1 MKISY
6 RQISILAF
14 FLLIA
19 FKVLSLPCLLYLDCK
34 QNGYIVMLVVMLI
47 DMALLFASLKVLE
60 QSGSKN
66 IYEFLKDYIGVFW
79 AKILVIGLTVL
90 PFVRIVVK
98 SKGLEWFLGENLY
111 TQFEWFQYA
120 IPMGIVMIYM
130 IYKGIRNIA
139 RVCEFFVWIIIIGVL
154 IIVIKGAGSMDKT
167 FFLPFASE
175 GVVPLLKGAFNHIHF
190 FGIGGEILLLAGDID
205 FSNKTRRTMI
215 KSCIIAIV
223 LVQFVVWVYYGAF
236 GPMSPVHNFAIS
248 DISQVSNSSV
258 SLDELSWLI
267 VSIWAIAQMLQLALY
282 GYMLCKGFKI
292 IFNTSNTILP
302 TVLLLAGFL
311 IWVYLAE
318 NTISLEATFLSKWIP
333 RYFIIWQ
340 YAVPL
345 IIFGISF
352 IKKKGGN
359 DGKQAIAKQ
368 SGKEQAISKQ
378 AKQKEYA

>member
-6 RQISILAF
+6 RQISILVF

-47 DMALLFASLKVLE
+47 DMGILFASLKVLE
-60 QSGSKN
+60 QSDSKN
-66 IYEFLKDYIGVFW
+66 IYEFLKSYIGGFW

-90 PFVRIVVK
+90 PFIRIVVK

-139 RVCEFFVWIIIIGVL
+139 RVCEFFVWIIIGGVV
-154 IIVIKGAGSMDKT
+154 IIVIKGVGSMDKT

-175 GVVPLLKGAFNHIHF
+175 GIAPLLKGAFNHIHF

-205 FSNKTRRTMI
+205 FSNKTRRTMV
-215 KSCIIAIV
+215 KGCIIAIV
-223 LVQFVVWVYYGAF
+223 LVQFVVWVYYGVF
-236 GPMSPVHNFAIS
+236 GQMSPVHNFAIS

-267 VSIWAIAQMLQLALY
+267 VSLWAVAQMLQLALY
-282 GYMLCKGFKI
+282 GYMLCKGFRM
-292 IFNTSNTILP
+292 IFNTSNIILP
-302 TVLLLAGFL
+302 TFLLLVAFL

-318 NTISLEATFLSKWIP
+318 NTVSLEANFLSAWLVWYCIV
-333 RYFIIWQ
+333 WQ
-340 YAVPL
+340 YIIPL

-352 IKKKGGN
+352 IKKKGEN
-359 DGKQAIAKQ
+359 NEKQ
-368 SGKEQAISKQ
+368 SKTKQHNAKKSKRSQ
-378 AKQKEYA
+378 QKEYA